1 MLNDEV
7 RILVVAA
14 TEKELEGLD
23 LKGLPDQVIDTL
35 VTGVGMVATT
45 CTLSGKLASE
55 NFDLIVNIGI
65 AGSFVP
71 ELRVGQVAQIY
82 SDRLVELGV
91 EDNDAFVPADE
102 MGLVEFEQLEF
113 VSPIELEGLG
123 SANAITVNRV
133 HGNAE
138 SIRKTIEQFNADVES
153 MEGAAVAYVCD
164 QMEIPWIQIRGISN
178 RVEPRNKDNWDIP
191 LALKNLHV
199 EVKKQLKRL
208 IDEA

>member
-23 LKGLPDQVIDTL
+23 LKGFPDQVIDTL

-45 CTLSGKLASE
+45 CTLSRKLASE

-113 VSPIELEGLG
+113 VSPIELEGLRK
-123 SANAITVNRV
+123 ANAITVNRV
-133 HGNAE
+133 HGNTE
-138 SIRKTIEQFNADVES
+138 SIRKTIEQFNPDVES
-153 MEGAAVAYVCD
+153 MEGAAVAFVCE
-164 QMEIPWIQIRGISN
+164 QMEISWIQIRAISN
-178 RVEPRNKDNWDIP
+178 RVEPRNKDNWNIP